1 MLPRLLLI
9 RVFLIL
15 ALLAGTVPA
24 AAAPTLE
31 DRVYAIAS
39 ELMCPVCAGQTVAES
54 NAQLAVQMRE
64 EIRARLLRGESR
76 EEILA
81 YFVGQ
86 FGESVLAAP
95 PKRGAGLVLWLTP
108 VAGLLIGLVVMVR
121 YLRRI
126 TRPPASVSR

>member
-1 MLPRLLLI
+1 MVLPVLLLM
-9 RVFLIL
+9 L
-15 ALLAGTVPA
+15 AVLTGAAPA

-31 DRVYAIAS
+31 DQVHAIARA
-39 ELMCPVCAGQTVAES
+39 LMCPVCAGQTVAES

-64 EIRARLLRGESR
+64 EIRRRLARGESR
-76 EEILA
+76 DQILA

-86 FGESVLAAP
+86 FGDSVLAAP

-108 VAGLLIGLVVMVR
+108 VAALLIGLVVMVR

-126 TRPPASVSR
+126 TRPPASAAR